1 MSSSYPL
8 DPRDSA
14 TEALKVPPH
23 SIEAEQSLLGG
34 LMLDNAGWD
43 QIADRVSEEDFY
55 RRDHRLIF
63 RAIAS
68 LAEKGSP
75 VDVIT
80 LSEWL
85 EQSQNLEDA
94 GGLAYLGALAKN
106 TPSAANI
113 RAYAD
118 IVRER
123 SILRQLIQVGTQIAN
138 SAFQPE
144 GRDSKALLDEAERR
158 VFEIA
163 EQTLRSRRGF
173 RSIKELLVKAVDR
186 IDTLFQQD
194 SPITG
199 VPCGFADLDEL
210 TAGLQRSD
218 LVIIAGRP
226 SMGKCVVSGSLIL
239 DPESGRLRTI
249 DDMVRERRGHLVTMQ
264 DDYKLW
270 VAAPCDFLDDGRKPV
285 FRVRTALGREIA
297 TTLPHPFLTVSG
309 WKPLGILKPGDRIAV
324 PRVLPYFGNA
334 QLSDERVKL
343 IAYVLTDGG
352 LTHAV
357 PHFTNTDPRL
367 RNDFIDCL
375 KDFPGVKARIQDSR
389 GTRTPTVRVSGDL
402 GFIRRGRE
410 MFGQR
415 LRQRMAQL
423 SLTGRA
429 LAVQLQAPASAVHY
443 WTAGAAMP
451 ASATLGQLCK
461 VLDTMPVELAPSGVA
476 ALRKNGRNAVTEWL
490 DAIGLWGK
498 SAHEKCVPEIVFE
511 LPRPELA
518 LFLNRLFACD
528 GSVYVQNQD
537 QAAICYCTVNRDLAR
552 QVQHLLLRFGV
563 IAKLRERHTTYR
575 GERRPFFELRITGQ
589 DDVRRFLEEIG
600 AFGKEQAV
608 ERALKVSRRKGR
620 KVNHDTLPQEL
631 WEFIAQAKGTLRWSD
646 VYRRLG
652 KAPHYNFHVGRR
664 GLSRA
669 RVAEIASALEDEGL
683 SRLAESDLYWD
694 RIETIEYLGE
704 RQVYDLSVADTHN
717 FVAEDV
723 LVHNTTLAMN
733 IAEHAAIKDK
743 VPVAIFSME
752 MPGEQL
758 AMRLM
763 SSLGRIDQHKVRTG
777 KLDDD
782 DWPRLTSAVSILAEA
797 PMFVDDTPQLT
808 PSDLRARCR
817 RLVREHGLGLVV
829 IDYLQLMQVPDTKE
843 NRATEI
849 SEISRALKALAK
861 EMDVPVIALSQL
873 NRSLEQRPDKRPR
886 MADLRECVTGDTL
899 VCLADGRRRPVRDLV
914 GEQPELWAVDDSHRL
929 VRAQADKV
937 WSVGVKPIYK
947 VQLASGRGLRATG
960 SHRILTGSGWREV
973 REMGPGE
980 RIALARYAPA
990 PEAPAVWSDEEII
1003 LLGHLVGDGSYL
1015 VHQPL
1020 RYTTAS
1026 EENSGAVRQAAEAL
1040 GSTVT
1045 RHTGRGHW
1053 HQLVIAGNGDRW
1065 HPRGVGR
1072 WLKALGIFGER
1083 SHEKRLP
1090 EAVFGLA
1097 NPQLALLLRHLWAT
1111 DGCISTR
1118 RAGARGAPRVYFST
1132 ASEHLARDVAALLL
1146 RFGIVGRIRKAVPA
1160 KGRPV
1165 FSVDVNGVDQQLR
1178 FLDQIGAFGPRL
1190 APAQALRAAL
1200 AGIRCNTNVDTLPRE
1215 VFADVRARMAEM
1227 GVSQRGMAA
1236 LRGTS
1241 YGGTSHFRFA
1251 PSRGLLMDY
1260 ARCLKSNALLRW
1272 ADSDLFWDRVV
1283 EIRPDGEQEVF
1294 DLTVPGPASWLADGV
1309 VSHNSGAIEQ
1319 DADVI
1324 VFIYRDEVYNPESP
1338 DKGTAEIIIAKQR
1351 NGPTGMTRLTFLGQ
1365 YTRFENYTRD
1375 GFND

>member
-1 MSSSYPL
+1 MSSSSPNFSPG

-85 EQSQNLEDA
+85 EQSQSLEDA

-123 SILRQLIQVGTQIAN
+123 SILRQLIQVGTEIAN

-144 GRDSKALLDEAERR
+144 GRDSKTLLDEAERR

-186 IDTLFQQD
+186 IDTLFQQE

-226 SMGKCVVSGSLIL
+226 SMGKCIVSGSRIL
-239 DPESGRLRTI
+239 DPESGRLHTI
-249 DDMVRERRGHLVTMQ
+249 DDMVRQRCGRLVTMQ
-264 DDYKLW
+264 DDYKLQA
-270 VAAPCDFLDDGRKPV
+270 AAPCDFLDDGRKPV
-285 FRVRTALGREIA
+285 LRVRTALGREIA
-297 TTLPHPFLTVSG
+297 TTLPHPFLTVNG
-309 WKPLGILKPGDRIAV
+309 WKPLGVLKPGDRIAV
-324 PRVLPYFGNA
+324 PRVLPYFGHA

-343 IAYVLTDGG
+343 IAYVLTDGC
-352 LTHAV
+352 LTQAV
-357 PHFTNTDPRL
+357 PQFTNADPRL
-367 RNDFIDCL
+367 RDDFIDCL
-375 KDFPGVKARIQDSR
+375 KDFPGIKARIEDSR
-389 GTRTPTVRVSGDL
+389 GTRTPSVRVSGDL

-429 LAVQLQAPASAVHY
+429 LAAQIQTSASAVHF
-443 WTAGAAMP
+443 WTVGAAMP
-451 ASATLGQLCK
+451 VSATLGRLCE
-461 VLDTMPVELAPSGVA
+461 VLDIVPAELAPSGIA

-490 DAIGLWGK
+490 DEIGLWGK
-498 SAHEKCVPEIVFE
+498 IAHEKCVPEIVFE
-511 LPRPELA
+511 LPRSKLA

-537 QAAICYCTVNRDLAR
+537 QPAVCYCTVNRDLAR

-563 IAKLRERHTTYR
+563 VAKLRERHITYR
-575 GERRPFFELRITGQ
+575 GERRPFFELRITAQ

-608 ERALKVSRRKGR
+608 EQALKVSRRKGR
-620 KVNHDTLPQEL
+620 KVNRDTLPQEL
-631 WEFIAQAKGTLRWSD
+631 WDLITQTKGTLSWKD
-646 VYRRLG
+646 IYRRLG
-652 KAPHYNFHVGRR
+652 KASDSNFHVGRR

-669 RVAEIASALEDEGL
+669 RVAEIASALEDAGL

-704 RQVYDLSVADTHN
+704 RQVYDLSVAGTHN

-743 VPVAIFSME
+743 VPIAIFSME

-808 PSDLRARCR
+808 PSELRARCR
-817 RLVREHGLGLVV
+817 RLMREHGLGLVV

-861 EMDVPVIALSQL
+861 EMNVPVIALSQL

-886 MADLRECVTGDTL
+886 MADLRECVTGETL
-899 VCLADGRRRPVRDLV
+899 VMLADGTRVPVRDLV
-914 GEQPELWAVDDSHRL
+914 GTQPRVWALSQQGRVVEATGER
-929 VRAQADKV
+929 V
-937 WSVGVKPIYK
+937 WSVGSRPVMRAA
-947 VQLASGRGLRATG
+947 LASGHSIRATRE
-960 SHRILTGSGWREV
+960 HRLLGASGWV
-973 REMGPGE
+973 RMEQVNVGD
-980 RIALARYAPA
+980 RIALA
-990 PEAPAVWSDEEII
+990 
-1003 LLGHLVGDGSYL
+1003 GS
-1015 VHQPL
+1015 
-1020 RYTTAS
+1020 
-1026 EENSGAVRQAAEAL
+1026 
-1040 GSTVT
+1040 
-1045 RHTGRGHW
+1045 
-1053 HQLVIAGNGDRW
+1053 
-1065 HPRGVGR
+1065 
-1072 WLKALGIFGER
+1072 
-1083 SHEKRLP
+1083 LP
-1090 EAVFGLA
+1090 ETESPVDWDAV
-1097 NPQLALLLRHLWAT
+1097 
-1111 DGCISTR
+1111 
-1118 RAGARGAPRVYFST
+1118 
-1132 ASEHLARDVAALLL
+1132 
-1146 RFGIVGRIRKAVPA
+1146 
-1160 KGRPV
+1160 
-1165 FSVDVNGVDQQLR
+1165 VD
-1178 FLDQIGAFGPRL
+1178 
-1190 APAQALRAAL
+1190 
-1200 AGIRCNTNVDTLPRE
+1200 
-1215 VFADVRARMAEM
+1215 
-1227 GVSQRGMAA
+1227 
-1236 LRGTS
+1236 
-1241 YGGTSHFRFA
+1241 
-1251 PSRGLLMDY
+1251 
-1260 ARCLKSNALLRW
+1260 
-1272 ADSDLFWDRVV
+1272 
-1283 EIRPDGEQEVF
+1283 IRPDGAEEVF
-1294 DLTVPGPASWLADGV
+1294 DLTVPGPASWLADGI

-1324 VFIYRDEVYNPESP
+1324 MFIYRDEVYNSESP

-1375 GFND
+1375 GFNDGY